1 MAHLT
6 SNYPPTGTYPPPPA
20 PAATGI
26 YFPPPP
32 PPAQTGTYPPP
43 PPPLAQTGTYSPHPP
58 PPAPTGIYSPPPPT
72 PAPTGTYSPPPP
84 PHAPT
89 GIYSTPP
96 PTPPLPVANSV
107 TVIGPQFCEHTYPV
121 DLAIVRKLLTIT
133 DGNFV
138 VQDINGNTLFKVK
151 GALLTVHNRRVL
163 LDSAGKPIVT
173 LRKKIMTAH
182 DRWQVFRGESKEPSD
197 LIFTA
202 KRSSMFQLKTKLDV
216 FLASNTKE
224 DVCDFK
230 VKGSWSERSCVI
242 HAGDSSAI
250 LAQMH
255 MKDTAES
262 ILLGK
267 DQFTVTVYPKIDY
280 AFVISLIV
288 ILDAIN
294 SEGSAADVLSEF

>member
-20 PAATGI
+20 LAPAPAPAPTGI

-138 VQDINGNTLFKVK
+138 VQDINGNTLLKVK

-173 LRKKIMTAH
+173 LRK
-182 DRWQVFRGESKEPSD
+182 
-197 LIFTA
+197 
-202 KRSSMFQLKTKLDV
+202 KTKLDV